1 MKKRL
6 NLVPDVRAVPAIPVK
21 ICCYP
26 GCFKELG
33 ERNISG
39 VCVPH
44 LHHQPFCHCGNC
56 ISTGNQQRVRIRTR
70 EEMVKLGLL
79 PK

>member
-6 NLVPDVRAVPAIPVK
+6 NLVPDVRAVPALPVK

-33 ERNISG
+33 ERNISA
-39 VCVPH
+39 VCAKHIHKHPY
-44 LHHQPFCHCGNC
+44 CDCGNC
-56 ISTGNQQRVRIRTR
+56 PDNVSRTRSKIRTR